1 MIDALG
7 DVGGALKRAQPDS
20 LVKLYRDLGIEVS
33 YRRREDGG
41 VATIALRV
49 VNGLF
54 DLRRAPSGSS
64 LTIGGSAEC
73 SATVLGADSCLGYGS
88 RRRRVSPV

>member
-20 LVKLYRDLGIEVS
+20 LVKLYRDLGLEVS

-49 VNGLF
+49 VNERVRGGTCSLMRSRELGHGCEG
-54 DLRRAPSGSS
+54 DVLLVLAEQSVQAYSKEAPW
-64 LTIGGSAEC
+64 
-73 SATVLGADSCLGYGS
+73 
-88 RRRRVSPV
+88 